1 MEALFNIAIPAA
13 VFIIMVSIG
22 FGVTR
27 DDLHRAFGVPKAF
40 LIGVAAQLMMVPVFV
55 FVFLVLLQPERDI
68 ALGIMILALCP
79 GGALSNILTKVSGGD
94 VALSVSMTAFTNVF
108 SVATLPSL
116 SVLAASYFV
125 GTDVNASEIQAIT
138 LQVALIGTVP
148 VVLGMVLRYIAP
160 KLAERHGGA
169 FFSFSL
175 IVFVLI
181 MGWSII
187 ESINVFYAA
196 MIALGWQLFALL
208 CVLVALGV
216 GMGRMGGLTL
226 SHRITLIF
234 EIGVQ
239 NSALGIAVGAMIWRG
254 SEGFPVYA
262 TPAAVYGSLTLL
274 LLLPLVALVAR
285 VSKTASMARQ

>member
-1 MEALFNIAIPAA
+1 MEAVLNIAIPAA
-13 VFIIMVSIG
+13 VCIIMVSIG

-27 DDLHRAFGVPKAF
+27 DDLHRALGVPKAF
-40 LIGVAAQLMMVPVFV
+40 LIGATAQVMMVPVFV
-55 FVFLVLLQPERDI
+55 FLFLMLLQPEREI

-94 VALSVSMTAFTNVF
+94 VALSVSITAFTNVF

-116 SVLAASYFV
+116 SVLAARYFV
-125 GTDVNASEIQAIT
+125 GTDVNASEILAIT

-160 KLAERHGGA
+160 NLAERHGGT

-175 IVFVLI
+175 IVFVFI

-187 ESINVFYAA
+187 ESIHVFYVA
-196 MIALGWQLFALL
+196 MIALGWQLLALL
-208 CVLVALGV
+208 CVLLALGV
-216 GMGRMGGLTL
+216 GTGRLVGLTL
-226 SHRITLIF
+226 PHRITLIF

-254 SEGFPVYA
+254 TSGFPVYA

-274 LLLPLVALVAR
+274 LLLPVVALASR
-285 VSKTASMARQ
+285 LSKKGAIARQ

>member
-1 MEALFNIAIPAA
+1 
-13 VFIIMVSIG
+13 MVSIG

-27 DDLHRAFGVPKAF
+27 DDFRECLVLPKAF
-40 LIGVAAQLMMVPVFV
+40 LVGVTAQVVLVPLFV
-55 FVFLVLLQPERDI
+55 FAFLMLLQPERDI

-94 VALSVSMTAFTNVF
+94 VALSLSMTAFTNVF
-108 SVATLPSL
+108 SIATLPSL

-125 GTDVNASEIQAIT
+125 GTDGNASEIQAIT
-138 LQVALIGTVP
+138 VQVALIGTLP
-148 VVLGMVLRYIAP
+148 VVLGMFLRYIAP
-160 KLAERHGGA
+160 NFAESHGGA
-169 FFSFSL
+169 FFRFSL

-187 ESINVFYAA
+187 ESIHVFYAA
-196 MIALGWQLFALL
+196 MIALGWQLLALL

-216 GMGRMGGLTL
+216 GMGSLVRLTL
-226 SHRITLIF
+226 PHRITLIF

-239 NSALGIAVGAMIWRG
+239 NSALGIAVGAMMWREP
-254 SEGFPVYA
+254 SGFPIYA

-274 LLLPLVALVAR
+274 LLLPLVGLVSR
-285 VSKTASMARQ
+285 VSKKAAMARQ